1 MKATRKYKMP
11 APIPISHMGS
21 SRQLVV
27 GPEGSISTLVAAAIL
42 ALAVAS
48 RSAVCY

>member
-1 MKATRKYKMP
+1 
-11 APIPISHMGS
+11 MGS

-48 RSAVCY
+48 RSGVCY